1 MGTPEMFLLLL
12 VPIHPSIHPSRQGLY
27 LHVVSATILPQKS
40 PYLGDWHCFLWRSPS
55 WELSCL
61 VQEAGRPQTP
71 ALPATLTSSYP
82 PHWGYSRTTTLGTR
96 MRCLSSECGVSSSH
110 QGVLKQ
116 GATLFIEFYLL
127 VQVGSSPSSP
137 ALLQLG
143 SQDSHPVPFTTSAL
157 CTCCATE
164 HHLHHRAIVL
174 SLAPCAFQN
183 EKIIY
188 FHS

>member
-1 MGTPEMFLLLL
+1 MFLLLL
-12 VPIHPSIHPSRQGLY
+12 DPIHPSIHPSCQGLY
-27 LHVVSATILPQKS
+27 LHVVSAIILPQRS
-40 PYLGDWHCFLWRSPS
+40 PYFGRLALLPLAITQLRA
-55 WELSCL
+55 ELLCAGG
-61 VQEAGRPQTP
+61 QEATDPSSAHHTHTR
-71 ALPATLTSSYP
+71 TSSYP
-82 PHWGYSRTTTLGTR
+82 PHWGYSRTTTVGTR
-96 MRCLSSECGVSSSH
+96 MRCLSSECVVSSSH

-116 GATLFIEFYLL
+116 GATSFIELYLL
-127 VQVGSSPSSP
+127 VQVGSSLSSP

-157 CTCCATE
+157 CMCCATE

-174 SLAPCAFQN
+174 SLEPCAFQN